1 MKFDNIDRNGRL
13 WAVKYDED
21 DVNVL
26 GILFRNWGD
35 VDWLA
40 DFFISN
46 KVDLERNFQ
55 ITNVD
60 RAIYDTLQDAEELE
74 CMILDLA
81 ADSDL
86 DRMFRPLNNMITA
99 ELLLG

>member
-40 DFFISN
+40 YFFI
-46 KVDLERNFQ
+46 
-55 ITNVD
+55 
-60 RAIYDTLQDAEELE
+60 
-74 CMILDLA
+74 
-81 ADSDL
+81 
-86 DRMFRPLNNMITA
+86 
-99 ELLLG
+99 